1 MGRINEELAKQKGLI
16 IDGNTQKYDELVKV
30 YKYLLEYF
38 ISTKIDLSKYEDM
51 IKNSGLYIGVNDKYK
66 PLNEYLKLDYIFLI
80 TNLFV
85 EKLSLEDI
93 SVLEKF
99 DKNNIADEII
109 DVIRRT
115 YKDVIYDNFF
125 KGEYQNIKYNVCYG
139 PMVPINFV
147 DNDAIAF
154 KIYYGKNLIDL
165 DGEAF
170 IELHKKQLSFFD
182 ELINKFKE
190 EVKEK
195 LDINCGVLLEKDIY

>member
-1 MGRINEELAKQKGLI
+1 MGRINEELARQKGLI
-16 IDGNTQKYDELVKV
+16 TERDTSKYEELVKK

-66 PLNEYLKLDYIFLI
+66 SLNEYLKLDYIFLI

-93 SVLEKF
+93 SLLEGF
-99 DKNNIADEII
+99 DNNNITDEVMG
-109 DVIRRT
+109 VIART

-154 KIYYGKNLIDL
+154 KIYYGKNQIDL
-165 DGEAF
+165 DGDEF

-190 EVKEK
+190 EIKEK